1 MFSLVSHDAA
11 APLSMLEVGVGQE
24 LDRAVVVS
32 GRDLGVE
39 VSPPAARPVGGLDLF
54 QGRAV
59 ARIGLEP
66 DSADGL
72 VSSPVVVCRAVV
84 RVEDFEDGRVWVE
97 FRLEEFPDLNSD
109 IGADIKVDVE
119 AAVELVLGPELGIE
133 FRDRGR
139 D

>member
-1 MFSLVSHDAA
+1 M
-11 APLSMLEVGVGQE
+11 
-24 LDRAVVVS
+24 
-32 GRDLGVE
+32 
-39 VSPPAARPVGGLDLF
+39 
-54 QGRAV
+54 